1 MVEQKFPSFTIN
13 AIFLLTIGAVI
24 LVLHTSS
31 DRPAHETNK
40 QYFLG
45 VFMTLG
51 TAALYGFVLPVVEL
65 TYKKAKQTITYT
77 LVVEIQMVMSF
88 FATAFCAAGMF
99 VHKDFQASLYGIHAR
114 TRTHNN

>member
-1 MVEQKFPSFTIN
+1 
-13 AIFLLTIGAVI
+13 
-24 LVLHTSS
+24 
-31 DRPAHETNK
+31 
-40 QYFLG
+40 
-45 VFMTLG
+45 MTLG

-99 VHKDFQASLYGIHAR
+99 VH
-114 TRTHNN
+114 